1 MNRLEK
7 VRSEIEDLVAKSTSV
22 HRSRKQVL
30 DTMSEVIEVLSD
42 VSDVIE
48 DSLRKHE
55 GIEFTGK
62 NWGLVMKLV
71 VLDDMLVSDSD
82 LVD

>member
-30 DTMSEVIEVLSD
+30 DTMSEVIEG
-42 VSDVIE
+42 
-48 DSLRKHE
+48 SLRKHDSM
-55 GIEFTGK
+55 EFTGK

-71 VLDDMLVSDSD
+71 VLDDMLISDSD

>member
-30 DTMSEVIEVLSD
+30 DTMSEVIEG
-42 VSDVIE
+42 
-48 DSLRKHE
+48 SLRKHDSM
-55 GIEFTGK
+55 EFTGK

-71 VLDDMLVSDSD
+71 VLDDMLIEADN
-82 LVD
+82 LVE

>member
-1 MNRLEK
+1 MSRLKKIRNE
-7 VRSEIEDLVAKSTSV
+7 VEDLVTKTVASSGKS
-22 HRSRKQVL
+22 RR
-30 DTMSEVIEVLSD
+30 EVLSD

-48 DSLRKHE
+48 DSLREHE

-71 VLDDMLVSDSD
+71 VLDDMLIVDND
-82 LVD
+82 LVNRG

>member
-1 MNRLEK
+1 MSRLKK

-22 HRSRKQVL
+22 YRSRKQVL
-30 DTMSEVIEVLSD
+30 DTMSEVIEG
-42 VSDVIE
+42 
-48 DSLRKHE
+48 SLRKHDN
-55 GIEFTGK
+55 IEFTGK

-71 VLDDMLVSDSD
+71 VLDDMLVSDNN

>member
-30 DTMSEVIEVLSD
+30 DTMSEVIEG
-42 VSDVIE
+42 
-48 DSLRKHE
+48 SLRKHDN
-55 GIEFTGK
+55 IEFTGK

-71 VLDDMLVSDSD
+71 VLDDMLVSDNN

>member
-30 DTMSEVIEVLSD
+30 DDMSEVIEG
-42 VSDVIE
+42 
-48 DSLRKHE
+48 SLREH
-55 GIEFTGK
+55 
-62 NWGLVMKLV
+62 
-71 VLDDMLVSDSD
+71 DSMGARYETCSP
-82 LVD
+82 